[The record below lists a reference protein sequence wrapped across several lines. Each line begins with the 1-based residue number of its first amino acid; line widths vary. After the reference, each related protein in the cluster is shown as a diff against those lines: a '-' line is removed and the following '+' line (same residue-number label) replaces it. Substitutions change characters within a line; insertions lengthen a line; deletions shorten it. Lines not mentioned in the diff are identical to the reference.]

1 MVSTIYTGLEGEDM
15 EGTQKC
21 PCVNAMDKKN
31 VKCVCVCVCVC
42 VWGGGGGVDRKQR

>member
-31 VKCVCVCVCVC
+31 VKCVCVCVCVWVC
-42 VWGGGGGVDRKQR
+42 VWGGGGGGG